1 MLLAAGGVET
11 VIKTIDTTVGN
22 YSVLTYSDAN
32 FIVILDRVDGTNWS
46 SLEIYDSSGTTLLQN
61 ISLTGASYIGDV
73 STFLYGNNKMTFVF
87 FDDSGPGEHYIINYN
102 GNTNTISTTTVDAV
116 TYPEYF
122 TYYRENYYPS
132 SSPSENMYM
141 LFYGQL
147 GEQSKSLYPVDY
159 VKILSLINESPTIDS
174 YVFQNS
180 GTFDKSI
187 SALNGVTNTLFIPVD
202 DGDGILSVL
211 SLNSNGNT
219 ITSTGLPISGI
230 TDISWVTSF
239 GDNFAMR
246 IVNTGDCTDNVFVYG
261 NDGLLRDSL
270 SDGIFDN
277 FATNYNTLYV
287 GDVSSLGSCGDDK
300 SYYINN
306 QNSGFTQT
314 SLYFNERNNQSACYI
329 PNFTYNGAII
339 MYNNDLSSAQI
350 ITPNSVSE
358 IFQINPNDFYY
369 GGTNYFMGLSSSG
382 ATLYDFNGNIV
393 STNNQMSD
401 NSCEN
406 YCYGAVSSRYF
417 YTDISGENS
426 IFNLSSPESNR
437 NITMWT
443 NSGSNYYLQL
453 NDSIYNNY

>member
-1 MLLAAGGVET
+1 
-11 VIKTIDTTVGN
+11 
-22 YSVLTYSDAN
+22 
-32 FIVILDRVDGTNWS
+32 
-46 SLEIYDSSGTTLLQN
+46 
-61 ISLTGASYIGDV
+61 LTGASYIGNV
-73 STFLYGNNKMTFVF
+73 STFFYGNNKMTFVF

-261 NDGLLRDSL
+261 NDGLLRDTL
-270 SDGIFDN
+270 SNGLFDSYN
-277 FATNYNTLYV
+277 TSYNTLYV
-287 GDVSSLGSCGDDK
+287 SDISCGDDK

-314 SLYFNERNNQSACYI
+314 SLYFDQSNYQSSCYI
-329 PNFTYNGAII
+329 PNFTYNGTII
-339 MYNNDLSSAQI
+339 MYSNDLSSAQI
-350 ITPNSVSE
+350 VTPNSVSE
-358 IFQINPNDFYY
+358 IFQINSGDFYY